1 MMFLITGQP
10 GNGKTLRAMWV
21 MQQEYERNAAAVKAG
36 KEQSRRFFSN
46 IAGSTVDENPDAFP
60 WVERMPE
67 DNDWTKLP
75 DGSFVVYDECHA
87 DGQTPELAR
96 YGVLFPSTGKPG
108 ESSDPRIRAMSTHRH
123 RGFDMVFMTQYPN
136 KVHHNVRSLLGSHT
150 HMNRSMGLA
159 AAGVLTWSRVQ
170 IDPYDERQ
178 REKAEEEIWKYP
190 KELYKRFLSS
200 SLHTSAHKFKVPKK
214 VWGALSTLVAIVF
227 VCWGVWSWA
236 QSRIKTGERA
246 PEQAR
251 GEASLLAPAPA
262 ASVEEIPMAVGVG
275 HATQINTVAVP
286 TLAGVVASER
296 GCRAFNT
303 EGFQID
309 MSERDCRRLLEAP
322 LPFNVFHE
330 FKAATGS
337 ARPEDSKS
345 ASAPVTMSLPGNITH
360 VGETANVVEAPEPH
374 F

>member
-21 MQQEYERNAAAVKAG
+21 MEQEYDRNAAAVKAG
-36 KEQSRRFFSN
+36 KEQPRRFFSN
-46 IAGSTVDENPDAFP
+46 IAGSTKDENPDAFP

-75 DGSFVVYDECHA
+75 DGSFVIYDECHA

-170 IDPYDERQ
+170 SDPYDERQ

-190 KELYKRFLSS
+190 KDLYKRCRSS
-200 SLHTSAHKFKVPKK
+200 SLHTSAHKFKIPKK
-214 VWGALSTLVAIVF
+214 VWGALSTLGVVVL
-227 VCWGVWSWA
+227 VCWGVWSWTQGRA
-236 QSRIKTGERA
+236 KTGQQT
-246 PEQAR
+246 PGQAR

-262 ASVEEIPMAVGVG
+262 ASVEEIPLAVGVG
-275 HATQINTVAVP
+275 HAAQINTVPVP

-303 EGFQID
+303 DGFQID
-309 MSERDCRRLLEAP
+309 MGEQECRRLLESP
-322 LPFNVFHE
+322 LPFNVYHE
-330 FKAATGS
+330 FKPPAGS
-337 ARPEDSKS
+337 QQTAER
-345 ASAPVTMSLPGNITH
+345 ASGGAVAMTLPGNITH